1 MSILFST
8 EVTSS
13 KIKSDNALYQRT
25 YKAYQIVSELIS
37 GDVLE
42 IGCGEGY
49 ALDLLMEKTDS
60 LTLID
65 KSKSV
70 LDEIKRKYPKIT
82 ILNQKTPPLNNLK
95 DNSFDIIISFQ
106 VIEHIKDATLFIQE
120 IHRILK
126 PDGKAFITTPNS
138 LKTVAR
144 NPWHYKEYNYSEIN
158 ILIKKYFNDYSIN
171 GIQGNKKTDIYYLK
185 NKQSVKRLLRLDIFK
200 IQYKIPAT
208 LLKIPYELVNRINRN
223 KLLKKNTSLVNS
235 ITLEDYSLTEY
246 SKDTLDFF
254 CIMKKNSN

>member
-1 MSILFST
+1 MFSFST

-13 KIKSDNALYQRT
+13 QITSDNPLFQRT
-25 YKAYQIVSELIS
+25 LKAYSLIAEKTY

-49 ALDLLMEKTDS
+49 GLEFIYENANS
-60 LTLID
+60 LTVID

-70 LDEIKRKYPKIT
+70 LDKIKRTYPKTT
-82 ILNQKTPPLNNLK
+82 ILNQKIPPLNKLK
-95 DNSFDIIISFQ
+95 DNSFDIVISFQ
-106 VIEHIKDATLFIQE
+106 VLEHIKDVNLFIQE

-126 PDGKAFITTPNS
+126 PGGKAFITTPNS

-144 NPWHYKEYNYSEIN
+144 NPWHFKEFNYLEIN
-158 ILIKKYFNDYSIN
+158 NLIKKYFDDFRIS
-171 GIQGNKKTDIYYLK
+171 GIQGNEKTDIYYLK
-185 NKQSVKRLLRLDIFK
+185 NKQSVERILCLDIFK
-200 IQYKIPAT
+200 IQYKIPAI

-223 KLLKKNTSLVNS
+223 KLLKKNTSLVKS
-235 ITLEDYSLTEY
+235 ITLKDYSLTEY

-254 CIMKKNSN
+254 CVMTKKPS

>member
-1 MSILFST
+1 MFSFST

-13 KIKSDNALYQRT
+13 QIISDNPLFQRT
-25 YKAYQIVSELIS
+25 LKAYTLIAEKIY

-49 ALDLLMEKTDS
+49 GLDFINKNANSVTV
-60 LTLID
+60 ID

-70 LDEIKRKYPKIT
+70 LEKIKRKHPKT
-82 ILNQKTPPLNNLK
+82 IVLNQKIPPLNNLK
-95 DNSFDIIISFQ
+95 DNSFDIVISFQ
-106 VIEHIKDATLFIQE
+106 VIEHIKDATLFIKE
-120 IHRILK
+120 IHRVLK
-126 PDGKAFITTPNS
+126 PNGKAYITTPNS
-138 LKTVAR
+138 KKTIAR
-144 NPWHYKEYNYSEIN
+144 NPWYHKEYNYTEIN
-158 ILIKKYFNDYSIN
+158 NLIKNNFVNYSIN
-171 GIQGNKKTDIYYLK
+171 GIQGNKKTDVYYLK
-185 NKQSVKRLLRLDIFK
+185 NKQSVERLLRLDVFK

-208 LLKIPYELVNRINRN
+208 LLKIPYELINRMNRN

-254 CIMKKNSN
+254 CIMKKKSN

>member
-1 MSILFST
+1 MFSFST

-13 KIKSDNALYQRT
+13 QIISDNPLFQRT
-25 YKAYQIVSELIS
+25 LKAYTLIAEKTY

-49 ALDLLMEKTDS
+49 GLDFIYKNANSVTV
-60 LTLID
+60 ID

-70 LDEIKRKYPKIT
+70 LDEIKRKYPKTT
-82 ILNQKTPPLNNLK
+82 ILNQKIPPLNNLK

-106 VIEHIKDATLFIQE
+106 VIEHIKDAKLFIQE

-158 ILIKKYFNDYSIN
+158 NLIKKYFKDYSIN
-171 GIQGNKKTDIYYLK
+171 GIQGNKKTDFYYLK
-185 NKQSVKRLLRLDIFK
+185 NKQSVERFLRLDIFK

-223 KLLKKNTSLVNS
+223 RLLKKNTSLVNS
-235 ITLEDYSLTEY
+235 ITLEDYSLTEC

-254 CIMKKNSN
+254 CIMNKKYN